1 MKKLYYLFIIF
12 FASAYL
18 NANDHAY
25 GGIPSDNGYLE
36 RAAYIIEF
44 DYEHKIS
51 RQVAYHVKPEYLDAP
66 EREGKW
72 DDFRN
77 DPDITDENLGHSTVS
92 VTEIYLAGLP

>member
-25 GGIPSDNGYLE
+25 GGIPSDTGYLE

-44 DYEHKIS
+44 DYEHTPS
-51 RQVAYHVKPEYLDAP
+51 REL
-66 EREGKW
+66 R
-72 DDFRN
+72 
-77 DPDITDENLGHSTVS
+77 PDIARRWGRLGGGPRKPSSAAVP
-92 VTEIYLAGLP
+92 V